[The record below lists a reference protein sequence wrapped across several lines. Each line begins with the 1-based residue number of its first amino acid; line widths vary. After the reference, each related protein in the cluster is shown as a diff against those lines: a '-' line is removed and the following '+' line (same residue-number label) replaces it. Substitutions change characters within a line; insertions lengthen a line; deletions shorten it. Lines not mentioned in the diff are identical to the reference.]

1 MRRSKP
7 EHDLSHYYSFP
18 HIWTADRA
26 GVVCFTSNCA
36 DCIAWLAQTP

>member
-7 EHDLSHYYSFP
+7 EHDLSHYYSF
-18 HIWTADRA
+18 HTSGQADRA
-26 GVVCFTSNCA
+26 GVVCFISNCA